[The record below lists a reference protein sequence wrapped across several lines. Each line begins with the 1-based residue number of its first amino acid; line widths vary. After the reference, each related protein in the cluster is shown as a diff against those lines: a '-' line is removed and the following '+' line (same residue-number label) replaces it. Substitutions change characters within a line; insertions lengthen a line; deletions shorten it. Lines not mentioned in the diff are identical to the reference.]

1 MPGRSCEF
9 FADERDLLTLLEAFK
24 ELGNYKYIQLRSE
37 LNKENLI
44 FDDPVELLP
53 FAVVSV
59 DAPVR
64 VTSFLVLENT
74 QEVFSGEI
82 KMRDD
87 SGIKK
92 IAGQARNPNSI
103 TFAFGG
109 DAGDNTLIMSDIATI
124 GDTDKAIEI
133 HKHFKKVVMSK
144 TKRLGTKGRPYRLMS
159 GAIEKLKSGWRLTSG
174 KGWARNMDLNL
185 PVEEWAK
192 LEV

>member
-74 QEVFSGEI
+74 CLLYTSPSP
-82 KMRDD
+82 RDR
-87 SGIKK
+87 G
-92 IAGQARNPNSI
+92 
-103 TFAFGG
+103 
-109 DAGDNTLIMSDIATI
+109 
-124 GDTDKAIEI
+124 
-133 HKHFKKVVMSK
+133 
-144 TKRLGTKGRPYRLMS
+144 
-159 GAIEKLKSGWRLTSG
+159 
-174 KGWARNMDLNL
+174 
-185 PVEEWAK
+185 
-192 LEV
+192 

>member
-1 MPGRSCEF
+1 MPGRSYEF
-9 FADERDLLTLLEAFK
+9 FADEIDLLTLLEAFK
-24 ELGNYKYIQLRSE
+24 DLGNYKYVQMRSE

-53 FAVVSV
+53 FAVVSA

-74 QEVFSGEI
+74 QEVFSGDI
-82 KMRDD
+82 KMKDN

-109 DAGDNTLIMSDIATI
+109 DAGDNTLIMSDVATI
-124 GDTDKAIEI
+124 GDTDKALEM
-133 HKHFKKVVMSK
+133 HKRFKKVLITK

-159 GAIEKLKSGWRLTSG
+159 GAIGKLKSGWRLTSG

-185 PVEEWAK
+185 PAEE
-192 LEV
+192 